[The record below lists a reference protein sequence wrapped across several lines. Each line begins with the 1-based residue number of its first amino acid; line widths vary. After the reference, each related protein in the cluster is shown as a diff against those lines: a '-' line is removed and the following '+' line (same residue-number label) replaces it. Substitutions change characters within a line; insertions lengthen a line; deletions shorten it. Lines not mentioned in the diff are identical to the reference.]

1 MKNVFVALM
10 GILVLAGCSKT
21 SQFKSDLT
29 GRWAT
34 YKLTY
39 YNIEQGQRFIDSFK
53 YDTITF
59 NSGGTYAD
67 YNIYNVGNTIGL
79 PVDTFRG
86 AGTWAITNSNGQL
99 VLTDTAGV
107 KTTYTIL
114 NLTGNSVEILR
125 NGYDRYM
132 RKIQ

>member
-1 MKNVFVALM
+1 MALM

-21 SQFKSDLT
+21 SQYTSDLT

-34 YKLTY
+34 YKLTH
-39 YNIEQGQRFIDSFK
+39 NSIEDGQRFIDSFK
-53 YDTITF
+53 YDTLTF
-59 NSGGTYAD
+59 LAGGTYTD
-67 YNIYNVGNTIGL
+67 FNVYNVGSVSL

-86 AGTWAITNSNGQL
+86 AGTWAFTNSNGQL
-99 VLTDTAGV
+99 VMTDTAGV

-114 NLTGNSVEILR
+114 NLTGSSVELLR
-125 NGYDRYM
+125 NGFDRYM